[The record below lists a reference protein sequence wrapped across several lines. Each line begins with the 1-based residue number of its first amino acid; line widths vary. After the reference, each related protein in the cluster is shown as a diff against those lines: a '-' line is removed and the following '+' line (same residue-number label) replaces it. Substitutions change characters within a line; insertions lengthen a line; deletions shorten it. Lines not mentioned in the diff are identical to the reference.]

1 MPHEWAG
8 GGVKAVLVAAV
19 AYLTNGLIARIP
31 SYTLR
36 HLWYRRVLG
45 VRIGRGSALAMGQFF
60 WFFSLSQVR
69 RDGFVIGP
77 DSLINR
83 GCVLDARGPLRI
95 GAHVSISPNVVILTT
110 QHSIDDPAFL
120 TTTRPVRIGDYAW
133 IGMRAMIMPGVT
145 IGEGA
150 VVAAGA
156 IVTRDVPPYTVV
168 GGSPARPIGK
178 RNGPMRYRIHFRP
191 LFE

>member
-1 MPHEWAG
+1 MPGHRVS
-8 GGVKAVLVAAV
+8 VK
-19 AYLTNGLIARIP
+19 LIALSLLAYVTNHIISAIP
-31 SYTLR
+31 FYTLR
-36 HLWYRRVLG
+36 RLWYARVLG
-45 VRIGRGSALAMGQFF
+45 IRMGRGAALAMGQFL

-69 RDGFVIGP
+69 RDGVVIGP

-95 GAHVSISPNVVILTT
+95 GAHVSVSPNVVILTT
-110 QHSIDDPAFL
+110 QHMADHPDFI
-120 TTTRPVRIGDYAW
+120 TETKPVTIHDYAW

-150 VVAAGA
+150 VVAAGSV
-156 IVTRDVPPYTVV
+156 VTRDVPPYTIV
-168 GGSPARPIGK
+168 GGAPARPIG
-178 RNGPMRYRIHFRP
+178 RRQGPMRYRLAFRP

>member
-1 MPHEWAG
+1 MNRENP
-8 GGVKAVLVAAV
+8 VKRVGLAFV
-19 AYLTNGLIARIP
+19 AYLTNQWIAAVP

-36 HLWYRRVLG
+36 HAWYRQVLG
-45 VRIGRGSALAMGQFF
+45 IRLGRGSSLAMGQFI
-60 WFFSLSQVR
+60 WFFSLSQLR
-69 RDGFVIGP
+69 RDGLQIGP

-83 GCVLDARGPLRI
+83 GCVLDARGPLQI
-95 GAHVSISPNVVILTT
+95 GAHVSISPNVAILTT
-110 QHSIDDPAFL
+110 QHVMNDPAFP
-120 TTTRPVRIGDYAW
+120 TATRPVVIGDYAW

-156 IVTRDVPPYTVV
+156 IVTRDVAPYTVV
-168 GGSPARPIGK
+168 GGSPARPIGTRK
-178 RNGPMRYRIHFRP
+178 RPMRYRVDFRP

>member
-1 MPHEWAG
+1 MPGRAS
-8 GGVKAVLVAAV
+8 VKLIGLSLL
-19 AYLTNGLIARIP
+19 AYVTNHIISAIP
-31 SYTLR
+31 FYTLR
-36 HLWYRRVLG
+36 RLWYARVLG
-45 VRIGRGSALAMGQFF
+45 IRMGRGAALAMGQFL

-69 RDGFVIGP
+69 RDGVVIGP

-95 GAHVSISPNVVILTT
+95 GAHVSVSPNVVILTT
-110 QHSIDDPAFL
+110 QHIADHPDFI
-120 TTTRPVRIGDYAW
+120 TETKPVAIHDYAW

-150 VVAAGA
+150 VVAAGSV
-156 IVTRDVPPYTVV
+156 VTRDVPPYTIV
-168 GGSPARPIGK
+168 GGVPARPIG
-178 RNGPMRYRIHFRP
+178 RRQGPMRYRLAFRP